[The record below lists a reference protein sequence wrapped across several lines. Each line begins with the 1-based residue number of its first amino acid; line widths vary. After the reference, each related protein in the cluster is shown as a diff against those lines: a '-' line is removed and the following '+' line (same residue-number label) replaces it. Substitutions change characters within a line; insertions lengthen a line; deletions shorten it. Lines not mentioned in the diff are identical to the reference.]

1 MNKGNCVP
9 KDTDGV
15 VKANCFVELEF
26 PLYEIP
32 STPIDVGPALI
43 SGMSN

>member
-9 KDTDGV
+9 EDTGGV
-15 VKANCFVELEF
+15 VKANGFVELEF

-32 STPIDVGPALI
+32 STPRDLGPALI
-43 SGMSN
+43 SGMSD